1 MIMKKILFLFT
12 LSFILLTVS
21 ETYAQVLSESA
32 KRKVTVGVDF
42 YTDIWQ
48 YSVDGTFLPEG
59 FRARTINQGANVF
72 MMYNLQMGKSLHD
85 FSVGLGIRSVNMYT
99 NSRVVDVKGDSIIF
113 SLIPDNGADKVSYK
127 RTKINMTYLEIPID
141 FKFKWKSGFKFS
153 VGFKGGYLIDS
164 KEKYVGMRSATGPW
178 EKVKQKDINYLED
191 FAFGATLRVGY
202 KWISFF
208 GYYQITKVFKVSRG
222 PELYPISVGIT
233 ITPF

>member
-1 MIMKKILFLFT
+1 MKKILFLFAI
-12 LSFILLTVS
+12 SFILLT
-21 ETYAQVLSESA
+21 ETNAQVLSESA
-32 KRKVTVGVDF
+32 KRKVTVGADF
-42 YTDIWQ
+42 YSDIWQ
-48 YSVDGTFLPEG
+48 YRVDGTFLPAG

-72 MMYNLQMGKSLHD
+72 IMYNLQMGKSLHS

-99 NSRVVDVKGDSIIF
+99 NSRVEDIKGDSIVF
-113 SLIPDNGADKVSYK
+113 TLIPDIGVNKVDYK
-127 RTKINMTYLEIPID
+127 RTKINMTYLEIPVE
-141 FKFKWKSGFKFS
+141 FKFRWKSGFKFG

-178 EKVKQKDINYLED
+178 EKVKQKDINYLQD

-202 KWISFF
+202 KFISLF
-208 GYYQITKVFKVSRG
+208 GYYQITEVFEVNRG